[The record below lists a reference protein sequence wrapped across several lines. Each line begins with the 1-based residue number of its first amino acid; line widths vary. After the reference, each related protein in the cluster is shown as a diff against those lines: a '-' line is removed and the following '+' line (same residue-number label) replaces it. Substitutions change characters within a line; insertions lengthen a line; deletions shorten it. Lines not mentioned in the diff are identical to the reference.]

1 MSPPADGL
9 PHAAGITA
17 SPTACLVGS
26 ISVCFPSREHSGA
39 PRRVGLGRGG
49 SEAASPT
56 WSGLPTHPGAG
67 GKADGAHGVRERPV
81 LHRLGGRASTSRR
94 LDRRTTGAAAR
105 ETSPRGPSEAGRP
118 SGNAARGPR
127 GLARAWRRRAPR
139 GGAEHQDACGLP
151 EAVED
156 TLRRWRAP
164 RGGGGHPRAARG
176 SPRRQRAPRRCG
188 YADPPSIRCRA
199 VLPRHRH
206 YSRVVPGTEPHA
218 AEGVSPA
225 PRRAAGHSPAAALPS
240 TGPPAADDPSV
251 TENSWPAVTRPVTG
265 NTVPLSCVFRLTI
278 TGARPQEP

>member
-56 WSGLPTHPGAG
+56 RSGLPTHPGAG

-94 LDRRTTGAAAR
+94 LDRRTTGAAGAAAR

-151 EAVED
+151 EAVEG
-156 TLRRWRAP
+156 TPGRHRAP
-164 RGGGGHPRAARG
+164 RGGREHRDAVGTQTPRASA
-176 SPRRQRAPRRCG
+176 A
-188 YADPPSIRCRA
+188 AL

-218 AEGVSPA
+218 AEGVSSA

-240 TGPPAADDPSV
+240 TGPPAADDSSV
-251 TENSWPAVTRPVTG
+251 TENSWPAVTWPVTG